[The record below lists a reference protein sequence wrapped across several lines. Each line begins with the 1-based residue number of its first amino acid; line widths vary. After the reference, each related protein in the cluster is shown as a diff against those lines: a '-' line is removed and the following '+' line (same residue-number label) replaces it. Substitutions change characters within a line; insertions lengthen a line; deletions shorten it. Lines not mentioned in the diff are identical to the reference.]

1 MKTNRIAMTLA
12 AAALAAT
19 CAVAAPAS
27 QTKPDGKPNLV
38 FGVISDTHVRL
49 AKGGG
54 GINPEYGTDTLETA
68 LEWFRDRGA
77 DAVVIAGDI
86 TDSGLRGE
94 LKAIADTW
102 FKVFPGDHAPDGRKV
117 ERVFIFGNHDAAG
130 EWFAKRWGI
139 FTDPETLRRE
149 AISTDPQGVWR
160 ECFGEEIPPQYY
172 TKTVNGYKFF
182 CANWPMGKMSNG
194 YAETVN
200 ADCAA
205 AFADEMAK
213 CDPKKP
219 FFYVQ
224 HPHPRHT
231 LYANGAWGQD
241 DGSSVELLSRF
252 PQAIAFSG
260 HSHAPLTDERALRR
274 DVFTSIGTGSLRN
287 ISAGS
292 PWNLVRQEGY
302 ENGNCNYWGKG
313 ISYTGRGPIMARFDA
328 PKTMPSEARRKDI
341 RVGLLV
347 SVHDDRVVIKR
358 REFLSGLE
366 LGEDWVMPVPARPLS
381 LAERAAK
388 SAPPQFPKGATLA
401 AKVVTAKTR
410 GVKHAGTVVNPEEKT
425 ALRLDFPAA
434 TDGGHVID
442 YEIAVDGGEGER
454 FEERVC
460 AIGGLYPPGHPNSAL
475 PERAIISLDRLPAG
489 ATTAQ
494 VTPLDSFG
502 NRGRPLS
509 VAIPGE
515 GKE

>member
-1 MKTNRIAMTLA
+1 MNMNRIARTLA
-12 AAALAAT
+12 VAALAAISE
-19 CAVAAPAS
+19 AAEPAP

-38 FGVISDTHVRL
+38 FGVLSDTHVRL

-54 GINPEYGTDTLETA
+54 GISPEYGTDTLETA
-68 LEWFRDRGA
+68 LEWFRDRDA

-94 LKAIADTW
+94 LKAVADTW
-102 FKVFPGDHAPDGRKV
+102 FKVFPDDQAPDGRKV

-139 FTDPETLRRE
+139 FTDPETLHRE

-160 ECFGEEIPPQYY
+160 ECFGEEIPPQYFV
-172 TKTVNGYKFF
+172 KTVKGYDFF
-182 CANWPMGKMSNG
+182 CASWTMEKMSNG

-205 AFADEMAK
+205 AFADEMSK
-213 CDPKKP
+213 CPPDKP

-241 DGSSVELLSRF
+241 DGSSVKLLSRF

-260 HSHAPLTDERALRR
+260 HSHAPVTDERALRC
-274 DVFTSIGTGSLRN
+274 DVFTSIGTGSLRY
-287 ISAGS
+287 ISGGS

-302 ENGNCNYWGKG
+302 ENGKCNYWGKG

-328 PKTMPSEARRKDI
+328 PKTMPSELRRTDI

-347 SVHDDRVVIKR
+347 SVFDDRVVIKR

-366 LGEDWVMPVPARPLS
+366 LGEDWVMPVPAQPLS
-381 LAERAAK
+381 LAERAAQ
-388 SAPPQFPKGATLA
+388 SAPPQFPEGATLA

-410 GVKHAGTVVNPEEKT
+410 GVKHAGTVIDPVEKT

-434 TDGGHVID
+434 TEGGHVID
-442 YEIAVDGGEGER
+442 YEIAVEGGEGKR
-454 FEERVC
+454 FEERIC
-460 AIGGLYPPGHPNSAL
+460 AIGGLYPPGHPNFAQ
-475 PERAIISLDRLPAG
+475 PERAIISLDRLPDDV
-489 ATTAQ
+489 TTAL

-509 VAIPGE
+509 VAIPGIE
-515 GKE
+515 KE